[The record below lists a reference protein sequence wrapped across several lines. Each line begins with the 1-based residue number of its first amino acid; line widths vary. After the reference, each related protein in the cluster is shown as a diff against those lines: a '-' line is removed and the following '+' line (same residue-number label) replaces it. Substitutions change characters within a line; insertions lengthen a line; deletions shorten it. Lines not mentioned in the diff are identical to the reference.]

1 MGEGRRLAEAVTRVP
16 TIASTVCVVCVVGLD
31 EVVLLWYI
39 GDGTPGRNTEFVGN
53 GAKNGSQGLKGT
65 EFSGG

>member
-1 MGEGRRLAEAVTRVP
+1 MGEGRRLAEAVTRAP
-16 TIASTVCVVCVVGLD
+16 TIASTVWVVCVVGLD

-53 GAKNGSQGLKGT
+53 DAKNGSQGLKGT